1 MPRRPRDPGPPADA
15 STAVSGTPAP
25 GAPAPGTPARGTVA
39 ASTPPAAPGADPD
52 PAAAGPAP
60 APGTRILPAFIGL
73 AMAMFMFSANQ
84 TMLSTALPTI
94 VGELDGG
101 RQLLWISTAYMLA
114 ATVSVP
120 VLGKLGDVFG
130 VKRIFM
136 GAVVLFTLTCVA
148 GSVVPTM
155 SALIAARALQG
166 VAGGGLVVLSQA
178 LVATLIPPRRRG
190 TYMGAI
196 GGVFV
201 LSTVAGPVL
210 GGLLAES
217 VGWRW
222 CFGVNVPLGVLAFVL
237 CWRYLRLRPP
247 GTDTRPRLD
256 IAGMV
261 LLSVVTTGIVLVT
274 AWGGRTFAWTS
285 PAVWCTALV
294 AVGAVVLLVGV
305 ERRAEDPV
313 LPAVILTDRNFIMST
328 VVGVVLALG
337 AFGVTTYMPTYIQ
350 VARGVGASV
359 AGLILLPMMVTMFA
373 FSLLSGAVVSR
384 TQRYRVNLLIAGVVS
399 AVAFVLVGTLGHD
412 GGLVPL
418 MAVLGLLGVGLGF
431 GTQLTVL
438 VVQNSFPVRV
448 VGSATGLNN
457 LFRDLGGT
465 LGMSVVGSLFTA
477 RLVSGLAETGT
488 GVEVDSV
495 TPALVRGLPDA
506 ARELVAQSYDNALI
520 PVLVLLAP
528 LMVVAVVAAL
538 FIDDATVRSGASRP
552 LDGGA
557 GEDGVDPDGT

>member
-1 MPRRPRDPGPPADA
+1 M
-15 STAVSGTPAP
+15 
-25 GAPAPGTPARGTVA
+25 
-39 ASTPPAAPGADPD
+39 
-52 PAAAGPAP
+52 
-60 APGTRILPAFIGL
+60 
-73 AMAMFMFSANQ
+73 
-84 TMLSTALPTI
+84 
-94 VGELDGG
+94 
-101 RQLLWISTAYMLA
+101 
-114 ATVSVP
+114 
-120 VLGKLGDVFG
+120 
-130 VKRIFM
+130 
-136 GAVVLFTLTCVA
+136 
-148 GSVVPTM
+148 
-155 SALIAARALQG
+155 
-166 VAGGGLVVLSQA
+166 
-178 LVATLIPPRRRG
+178 
-190 TYMGAI
+190 
-196 GGVFV
+196 
-201 LSTVAGPVL
+201 
-210 GGLLAES
+210 
-217 VGWRW
+217 
-222 CFGVNVPLGVLAFVL
+222 
-237 CWRYLRLRPP
+237 
-247 GTDTRPRLD
+247 
-256 IAGMV
+256 
-261 LLSVVTTGIVLVT
+261 
-274 AWGGRTFAWTS
+274 
-285 PAVWCTALV
+285 
-294 AVGAVVLLVGV
+294 
-305 ERRAEDPV
+305 
-313 LPAVILTDRNFIMST
+313 
-328 VVGVVLALG
+328 
-337 AFGVTTYMPTYIQ
+337 
-350 VARGVGASV
+350 
-359 AGLILLPMMVTMFA
+359 
-373 FSLLSGAVVSR
+373 SR
-384 TQRYRVNLLIAGVVS
+384 TQRYRVNLLIAGAVS